1 VIWVCRP
8 DSEAQGTSSVVRVG
22 LGEQGS
28 CRRIFPL
35 PFIIGLRA
43 SPSVR
48 YSASIQWVFGR
59 FELLETCTE
68 DISRQNGLFWSRDMV
83 CRPGKAGA
91 ECAETAI
98 EGQ

>member
-1 VIWVCRP
+1 MIFGCRS

-22 LGEQGS
+22 LGEQES

-35 PFIIGLRA
+35 PFIIGLRV

-48 YSASIQWVFGR
+48 YSASIQCVFGR

-68 DISRQNGLFWSRDMV
+68 
-83 CRPGKAGA
+83 
-91 ECAETAI
+91 
-98 EGQ
+98 